1 MIIAIFSWSEK
12 GTNGIGSKHLWRLTS
27 AEELHWCCGKVDVP
41 GVLGRV
47 DSLGP
52 SGPLLISEDD
62 KHVHFRWQSTK

>member
-1 MIIAIFSWSEK
+1 M
-12 GTNGIGSKHLWRLTS
+12 GTRQS
-27 AEELHWCCGKVDVP
+27 

-62 KHVHFRWQSTK
+62 KTRSLQMEIYKKVALGIAQNLRILLN

>member
-1 MIIAIFSWSEK
+1 MLPCAQLAIDIEK
-12 GTNGIGSKHLWRLTS
+12 VILSDWGDTGS
-27 AEELHWCCGKVDVP
+27 CCGKVDVP

-62 KHVHFRWQSTK
+62 KHVHFRWRSTKKWH